1 MKKTVLSIAALLLCL
16 LAHSQEADSLS
27 VSTAPAV
34 SVGESIE
41 STITP
46 SDETEAPK
54 TGVELLIVPKLEL
67 QPDISP
73 SFSLGGTSL
82 YTNFSGNI
90 TENLSFLLLNQWIS
104 FDGLNFTSK
113 DLYTGLLKSDVFNWI
128 QFAYFQYEYKGL
140 TFRFG
145 KDAIYVGG
153 FEMEEYDYDS
163 FGCMNSELWKAL
175 PCYQWGA
182 SVGYTLPSE
191 TTTFS
196 LQAMTSPYG
205 HRPFASNMYSY
216 GFRWDG
222 NYGVFSN
229 AWSLSAVQRTAK
241 EFDWVLSLGNKF
253 TFGDFTIG
261 VDYINKMGCCE
272 EDMPVMLP
280 GGTLIGSFKWQPSE
294 MFNLLAKG
302 AWEYSNID
310 ATVNHH
316 FFGAI
321 KGELFP
327 IKNNTDFR
335 IHLAVVGGSFRNT
348 LTFNTGVTYYFRI
361 PRQRK

>member
-34 SVGESIE
+34 SGGESIE

-67 QPDISP
+67 QPDVTP

-104 FDGLNFTSK
+104 FNGLDFTAK
-113 DLYTGLLKSDVFNWI
+113 DLYKGLLKSDVFNWI
-128 QFAYFQYEYKGL
+128 QFAYFQYDYKGW
-140 TFRFG
+140 TFRLG

-153 FEMEEYDYDS
+153 FEVEEYDYDS
-163 FGCMNSELWKAL
+163 FGCMNSTMWNAL

-191 TTTFS
+191 RTSFS
-196 LQAMTSPYG
+196 IQAVTSPFG
-205 HRPFASNMYSY
+205 HRPFASNLYSF
-216 GFRWDG
+216 GLRWDG

-229 AWSLSAVQRTAK
+229 AWSLSAIQDANRK
-241 EFDWVLSLGNKF
+241 FQWVLSLGNKL
-253 TFGDFTIG
+253 TFGDFSIG
-261 VDYINKMGCCE
+261 VDFMNKMGGYNE
-272 EDMPVMLP
+272 EMPFIIP
-280 GGTLIGSFKWQPSE
+280 GGTFLGTFKWQPSE
-294 MFNLLAKG
+294 MFNLMAKG
-302 AWEYSNID
+302 GWEFTSYYG
-310 ATVNHH
+310 ATAHLL
-316 FFGAI
+316 FAGI
-321 KGELFP
+321 KGEIFP
-327 IKNNTDFR
+327 IKGNTDFR
-335 IHLAVVGGSFRNT
+335 VHLAVVGGNKYRNK

-361 PRQRK
+361 PRNK